1 MCRPFPRHHD
11 RDDCQRGNSI
21 ARFTADKNSNRAANE
36 PGRDQDARGPTGP
49 DELTRTIM
57 VQREWTSS
65 SCPTRLALFVPS
77 TRLH

>member
-49 DELTRTIM
+49 DEL
-57 VQREWTSS
+57 
-65 SCPTRLALFVPS
+65 
-77 TRLH
+77 